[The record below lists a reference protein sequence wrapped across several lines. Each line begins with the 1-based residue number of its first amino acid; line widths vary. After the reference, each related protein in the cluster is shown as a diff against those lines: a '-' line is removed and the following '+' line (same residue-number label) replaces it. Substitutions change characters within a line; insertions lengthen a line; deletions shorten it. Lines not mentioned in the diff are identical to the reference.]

1 MRPVLRRVLTI
12 LLLSSLAA
20 CQGWHGRRMPTGP
33 EPLPS
38 PVRVL
43 LRDGSALV
51 MWHPAVE
58 RDSMIGLVGREPGE
72 RTRAAVALSQVERI
86 ERRGVNVPATVAV
99 SALATLTAVVAV
111 VLIALGATW

>member
-1 MRPVLRRVLTI
+1 MRPIRRILPLVLLFA
-12 LLLSSLAA
+12 LAA
-20 CQGWHGRRMPTGP
+20 CQGWHGRRMPSGP

-43 LRDGSALV
+43 LRDGSTLV

-58 RDSMIGLVGREPGE
+58 RDSVIGLVGREPGE
-72 RTRAAVALSQVERI
+72 RTRAAVAVSQVERI

-99 SALATLTAVVAV
+99 SALATLTAVFAI